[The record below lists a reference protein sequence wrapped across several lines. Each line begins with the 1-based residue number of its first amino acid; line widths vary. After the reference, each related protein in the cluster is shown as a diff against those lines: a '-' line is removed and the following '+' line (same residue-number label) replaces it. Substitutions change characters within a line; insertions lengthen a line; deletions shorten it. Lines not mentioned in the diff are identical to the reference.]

1 MKLNITA
8 ILTLDQVREVVDA
21 LDPDV
26 PAIVSVFAGRIADT
40 GRDPVPLMSEAAAI
54 CAAKPKAELLWAS
67 PRELLNIFQAEE
79 CGCHIITVTPEHPE
93 EAVDGRQAA
102 RRALARHREDVLQRR
117 RRGGIQAVIV
127 TRTPFRVT
135 LGGGGTDL
143 PSYYSQHGGFIF
155 AMGLDKYMYVIVNRP
170 TVGAKLRL
178 HYSQSEVVDHVS
190 ELRHELAR
198 EALRAHGVEHSFEVG
213 SIADLPAGT
222 GLGSSSC
229 YLVGLLNA
237 LHHDRRDYVPLQ
249 ALAEEACH
257 IELDILE
264 QPIGKQDQYMA
275 AYGGLTVLEIAK
287 DGTVAVRQLRPSSSD
302 IAEFVAHTHIY
313 YTGSQRD
320 AREVLHDQNVAM
332 QKKDSVDHARVAD
345 SLHRIKDLGYRI
357 LDVDRDARTT
367 TSGASCS
374 TSTGR
379 TRRSSPARSRCSKVD
394 EIYDEV
400 RERFGV
406 LGGKIIGA
414 GGGGFLMLY
423 CASHHAQ
430 LERSWSSSGMPRM
443 HYTIEPEGTKVV
455 AQMGPGFL
463 SPRRRW
469 RCRRARDARSRS
481 GSSAAASPES
491 RWRRISTKTS
501 TSWRR
506 ARASAACAARSSRTA
521 SRSTPPA
528 RTSCSARTRKC

>member
-1 MKLNITA
+1 M
-8 ILTLDQVREVVDA
+8 
-21 LDPDV
+21 
-26 PAIVSVFAGRIADT
+26 
-40 GRDPVPLMSEAAAI
+40 
-54 CAAKPKAELLWAS
+54 
-67 PRELLNIFQAEE
+67 
-79 CGCHIITVTPEHPE
+79 
-93 EAVDGRQAA
+93 
-102 RRALARHREDVLQRR
+102 
-117 RRGGIQAVIV
+117 IV

-143 PSYYSQHGGFIF
+143 PSYYRQNGGFIF

-170 TVGAKLRL
+170 TVGTKVRL

-198 EALRAHGVEHSFEVG
+198 EALRAGGIERAFEVG

-237 LHHDRRDYVPLQ
+237 IHHDRRDYVPLQ

-257 IELDILE
+257 IELEILK

-275 AYGGLTVLEIAK
+275 AYGGLTVLEIAQ

-302 IAEFVAHTHIY
+302 VSEFVAHTHIY

-332 QKKDSVDHARVAD
+332 KETAGADHARVAE
-345 SLHRIKDLGYRI
+345 SLNRIKDLGYRI
-357 LDVDRDARTT
+357 LEAIETSNYDRWGQMLHEHWQNKKKLSGKISLAR
-367 TSGASCS
+367 
-374 TSTGR
+374 
-379 TRRSSPARSRCSKVD
+379 VD

-423 CASHHAQ
+423 CPSHHAQ
-430 LERSWSSSGMPRM
+430 LERFMEQCGMPRM
-443 HYTIEPEGTKVV
+443 HYTVEPEGTKVV
-455 AQMGPGFL
+455 AQMGHGFL
-463 SPRRRW
+463 SSHSF
-469 RCRRARDARSRS
+469 AMQENA
-481 GSSAAASPES
+481 
-491 RWRRISTKTS
+491 
-501 TSWRR
+501 
-506 ARASAACAARSSRTA
+506 
-521 SRSTPPA
+521 
-528 RTSCSARTRKC
+528 